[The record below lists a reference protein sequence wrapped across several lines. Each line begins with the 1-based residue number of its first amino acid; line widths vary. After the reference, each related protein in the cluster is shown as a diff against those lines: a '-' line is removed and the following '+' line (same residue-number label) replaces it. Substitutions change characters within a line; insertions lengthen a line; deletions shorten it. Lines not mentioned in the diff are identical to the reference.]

1 MVECVAVTVAQIRQ
15 YHLLTR
21 PPKPL
26 DSRTAWYEDM
36 FPDLGCVELH
46 AIAPEDLVAI
56 VRGAIERVI
65 TDRAAWA
72 LPPPLHHPY
81 SRIGCATTHI
91 ALTVPVPSQYN
102 PVLPWED
109 PYATRTVSRPDRTGT
124 GSPSCGP
131 GRPGSSRAGVPAD
144 P

>member
-1 MVECVAVTVAQIRQ
+1 MPPEASMVECVAVTVAQIRQ

-21 PPKPL
+21 PSKPL

-72 LPPPLHHPY
+72 LPPTLHHPC

-102 PVLPWED
+102 PVLP
-109 PYATRTVSRPDRTGT
+109 YASRTV
-124 GSPSCGP
+124 
-131 GRPGSSRAGVPAD
+131 
-144 P
+144 